1 MHSLLKS
8 VPIIVLF
15 FSCFHFS
22 SVAQT
27 HYVLAQPNLNLRN
40 VNDRS
45 EVVAKLPY
53 GCSVEPTGRTY
64 ESTEISNLSGTWR
77 EVMWKDEVGNSIKG
91 VLFDAFIFPFKAPLW
106 EWDGQE
112 NESFKNYAY
121 AFLDSNSFTSGW
133 EFCDGKDYESW
144 SEGSTSTIYFESTL
158 GQALRFFRMWV
169 EHSFEPYVQSGHLRE
184 TVQKELKQELSRS
197 WNGGSTLDVGPYME
211 MEYIMLIVSLERMD
225 DTEEGRSVFKIEI
238 NEFLD

>member
-8 VPIIVLF
+8 VPITILF

-22 SVAQT
+22 SEAQT

-91 VLFDAFIFPFKAPLW
+91 VLFDAFIFPFNAPLW
-106 EWDGQE
+106 GSKSDGEDEPLRDYAINNGVEW
-112 NESFKNYAY
+112 K
-121 AFLDSNSFTSGW
+121 
-133 EFCDGKDYESW
+133 FCEAN
-144 SEGSTSTIYFESTL
+144 EGSTSTIYFESTL

-197 WNGGSTLDVGPYME
+197 WNGGSTLDVGPSME